1 MKTYL
6 TCRCLRAVALLVLVF
21 AFAKAPGA
29 AAPVGF
35 RDHAAN
41 RNGPSI
47 PATHLYEAQGG
58 SVVSYPLAADGL
70 PATTPDWRLNGGLRE
85 AWAIAFD
92 GAGNLYVSDAV
103 LNQVRVYARGASA
116 DDLPA
121 RIIPLPGPGCALAVN
136 KAGYVFTTF
145 EVNGFACSPTVSIY
159 APVMGPLSSA
169 WFPQPI
175 HTITID
181 GLVDDLVTDS
191 RGRLYVAPVSTDIF
205 VYNDPVDE
213 W

>member
-1 MKTYL
+1 MNV
-6 TCRCLRAVALLVLVF
+6 LRVCQHWRAAALLASVLTL
-21 AFAKAPGA
+21 ANSPSA
-29 AAPVGF
+29 ATHVGPRRHIAQF
-35 RDHAAN
+35 G
-41 RNGPSI
+41 GPSS
-47 PATHLYEAQGG
+47 ATHLYEAQGG

-92 GAGNLYVSDAV
+92 GAGNLYVSDGGR
-103 LNQVRVYARGASA
+103 NQVRVYARGASA

-121 RIIPLPGPGCALAVN
+121 RIIPLPGPGCAMAVN
-136 KAGYVFTTF
+136 KAGYLFTTY

>member
-47 PATHLYEAQGG
+47 PATHLYEAVGG
-58 SVVSYPLAADGL
+58 GVVSYPLAADGL

-92 GAGNLYVSDAV
+92 GAGNLYVSDGGR
-103 LNQVRVYARGASA
+103 NQVRVYARGASA
-116 DDLPA
+116 DDLPT

-136 KAGYVFTTF
+136 KAGDVFTTF
-145 EVNGFACSPTVSIY
+145 EVNGLACSPTVSIY
-159 APVMGPLSSA
+159 APVMRPLPSA
-169 WFPQPI
+169 LVPQPI
-175 HTITID
+175 HTIISD
-181 GLVDDLVTDS
+181 PVVNDLVTDS
-191 RGRLYVAPVSTDIF
+191 RGRLYIAPIGGDIY
-205 VYNDPVDE
+205 VYNDPVNE
-213 W
+213 